1 MSTTRSPRRT
11 ARAGAAG
18 AVAVALLAGGV
29 LAAGPADAKA
39 GRVEKRGSCSPSG
52 SWKLKAGPENG
63 KIEIEYE
70 VHARS
75 GQNWK
80 VVIKDNGVTRV
91 NTTKKTVA
99 GVFHVRKVVTNLK
112 GTDVI
117 TAKATNLVTG
127 ATCSGS
133 VRY

>member
-39 GRVEKRGSCSPSG
+39 GRVEKRGACSPSG

-70 VHARS
+70 VEARS
-75 GQNWK
+75 GQRWK
-80 VVIKDNGVTRV
+80 VVIKDNGITRV

-117 TAKATNLVTG
+117 SAKATNLVTG

-133 VRY
+133 VRF